1 MLFRSGQL
9 AVLVVL
15 VPALSLLFRY
25 VVAERIGTIILSVL
39 VAHTGWH
46 WMLERF
52 DTLSQF
58 PLPAIDA
65 AAIAVLLRWM
75 LAGVALAA
83 LLWLANLLLQKW
95 QDERK

>member
-1 MLFRSGQL
+1 MLFRSL
-9 AVLVVL
+9 AVLAVL

-58 PLPAIDA
+58 PLPSIDA
-65 AAIAVLLRWM
+65 AAFAVLLRWM

-95 QDERK
+95 QDARK